1 MGFSFAGLR
10 KELESTGFRTLYQT
24 LRTECRHLAP
34 FADHCALIAFFHDRE
49 ADYGEKDIILHDLI
63 GRYQQ
68 AGQYEALAAFFLVLF
83 TPAIAS
89 LNARGR
95 RFYSEIGDEDLIQEI
110 CVAFLQTIR
119 TAEIGPHKVAAQIIG
134 RVKNNVRSAL
144 RRRFREMRNARPGR
158 REGVGQG
165 IAARHRLYPDDDGV
179 PYDWGGK
186 TEEAVADW
194 PGEETVVDHRIGSR
208 EEDNLPSIPDV
219 SALLDDLERRK
230 VINRADREII
240 ETTVLDRFSLKD
252 IASTPVEYQRL
263 KKRRQ
268 RALHAIRK
276 NLDWNLFR

>member
-1 MGFSFAGLR
+1 LNEASYCMGQL
-10 KELESTGFRTLYQT
+10 LESTARSLGFRGKAYQLFEPGT
-24 LRTECRHLAP
+24 C
-34 FADHCALIAFFHDRE
+34 I
-49 ADYGEKDIILHDLI
+49 DLI

-134 RVKNNVRSAL
+134 RVKNNVRSVL
-144 RRRFREMRNARPGR
+144 RRRFREMRNAQPGR